1 MPFAPV
7 EQGQLYYEEH
17 GSGPPLLL
25 VSGLGGT
32 ASYWRP
38 QLEAYSKRFRVI
50 VHDHRG
56 CGKSTHSERTY
67 SVDQMSRDV
76 LALMDHL
83 GLSSAHLVGH
93 STGAAVGLTLAVTV
107 PERLR
112 GLVLFAG
119 FARCDAFVRRVMETR
134 KTLLETAG
142 PAAFIKATPVFIFP
156 HWWINRFPDKLAAFD
171 KASHEAFSSVSI
183 VASRCQ
189 AVIDFDRL
197 AELGKIRAPTLVICA
212 KDDFLTPSYLSQEL
226 AHGITGAKLV
236 LLEQGAH
243 AVSQTDPEPFD
254 QAVLEFL
261 GSTLHQAKEPA
272 V

>member
-1 MPFAPV
+1 MPFAPI
-7 EQGQLYYEEH
+7 EQGELYYEEH

-38 QLEAYSKRFRVI
+38 QLETYSKRYRVI

-56 CGKSTHSERTY
+56 CGRSTHSELTY

-83 GLSSAHLVGH
+83 RLDSAHLVGH
-93 STGAAVGLTLAVTV
+93 STGAAIGQTLAVTA
-107 PERLR
+107 PERVR

-119 FARCDAFVRRVMETR
+119 WTRADAFIRRVMETR
-134 KTLLETAG
+134 KTLLEAAG
-142 PAAFIKATPVFIFP
+142 PEAFIKATPFFIFP
-156 HWWINRFPDKLAAFD
+156 HEWINRFPEKLAAFD

-189 AVIDFDRL
+189 AVIDFDRT
-197 AELGKIRAPTLVICA
+197 AELGRIRAPTLVICA
-212 KDDFLTPSYLSQEL
+212 KDDFLTPRYCSEEL
-226 AHGITGAKLV
+226 ARCIPGARLA
-236 LLEQGAH
+236 LLEHGAH
-243 AVSQTDPEPFD
+243 AVSQVDPEPFD
-254 QAVLEFL
+254 RAVLGFL
-261 GSTLHQAKEPA
+261 GTVEA
-272 V
+272 